1 MPLDISLAQ
10 FNKIASG
17 DYNAGQI
24 DIKTN
29 ENGDTELVK
38 VNHHV
43 WKKSENKAQITTKH
57 ILEVKEAFIG
67 ALRKGGVHQEDLR
80 TIRERL
86 GIPEEL
92 TMNTSQEAL
101 ETINKRRFTPL
112 SRAEVRDILN
122 QYANGGSGLTDESQA
137 AVSYKER
144 MAAIRTTNA
153 DKATVK
159 RRNAANAG
167 DPLNRVA
174 DRDFKITDAIS
185 LLSTTRSLSEFN
197 AARDRRSTGPDA
209 ANERM
214 LKKSDLVDS
223 FSGLV
228 NQALKLL
235 HANVHES
242 PEFRLCGETVKLV
255 KDENGQLSAILGKE
269 PATTKVKLGSDAQTF
284 LLRLM
289 VRATL
294 DMETLEGSAIK
305 NIMDKIYD
313 KDLEGVLTAADRTSF
328 TRHFAALVIAKRS
341 GNVLSV
347 DNIMK
352 GNYNTGLLLEIA
364 NHSLEENGERPVTEQ
379 DLKKLHDKLVKDNAG
394 LDEDM
399 KKMLSRVANI
409 PLQKPDHEDSEFLVQ
424 SPMVADIDDIVAAMP
439 HEPQEVKPRDI
450 GLDAVKDFVA
460 DLVFSDDTMVADV
473 IVNKPGESMRNFL
486 STDER
491 IIAFAEIIRTIG
503 VLPPSPGLLAKIA
516 SSEITGAL
524 TEGFNKLI
532 GVLDEAFKKTHDG
545 ASIREAAKQPDFV
558 GKFSLFLKNAE
569 KLPGSELAKFD
580 SIIQSMANKGC
591 ESIQAHINKV
601 FQINVAN
608 VNENGALINDPYKD
622 KSAADI
628 KKELDSKSL
637 NQILDTAANA
647 DVPGQV
653 GFFKQII
660 SDYFVKL
667 AMPDKRSCFAAAM
680 RYAQNFDFGDKEGEE
695 LDSAKKAAVN
705 KFTGAILKGTSPLLQ
720 KMMQGLPKDVV
731 GKFAD
736 ALEDMKANLAP
747 IPRKVVQAHLMRII
761 DESNGKIKSIELEK
775 SLGAASVGEAFLCR
789 FKVRKSHKKIMKDN
803 SAENIKN
810 GGPKKIPELDEK
822 GQPKFIDTW
831 QDEELVVKIMRH
843 DAEARVEREAKLFTA
858 AAKKIPGMDKTW
870 EGQLK
875 QYMTE
880 FDFTTEAQNI
890 NVGQKLYDM
899 SNDKLNQNNPMRVIA
914 PDLESMKISKLVPPK
929 KDVLIADLVYGR
941 TLDAFFKKETNEIR
955 NAVSSVFER
964 DPATK
969 RIRWIDEP
977 VIDPKT
983 NEPVLDPVTKKVKT
997 VKVPVVKADI
1007 PATAIANVKTWIT
1020 SNYGSIQQ
1028 AQDMII
1034 QASKVW
1040 FHEAL
1045 LGKGRFHGDAHSGNL
1060 MVSNGRI
1067 TFIDFGNLYRLNKRD
1082 KYDKDGQLVMDPQ
1095 TNQPVKIDER
1105 VELLRV
1111 MLGATVRDKKCFLQG
1126 FENLLSPAGKQAL
1139 EAKRDKAE
1147 AILDSVLAKG
1157 QFSYDIA
1164 YRLQAAVIELQ
1175 KLGLE
1180 LPPQINCFIQSMV
1193 RLQNTVSEMNTILN
1207 QAKALLDATQRLT
1220 LPAKQRD
1227 DLDIIGKAFDIGCS
1241 AEGQKIIQ
1249 KPNNI
1254 FIYQNA
1260 EKITAFQKY
1269 IVSDELGGVNVMHS
1283 GIYKENGAYYEKV
1296 AQRLKEAANPSAE
1309 ADKLVATLCSHA
1321 DPEHNENDRILLE
1334 LVTKAR
1340 DQFKQAIADADTPA
1354 KKTAAIK
1361 AFCDA
1366 YCRFVTQFISKMQS
1380 GERDIV
1386 TTKLDPP
1393 ATFASA
1399 IMGVLFDNSDAVNTM
1414 MDANFTEEEKTAIR
1428 KDVTNIATSE
1438 LNVNSG
1444 KLYASGFFG
1453 NLLNMDSIFGKE
1465 IKGADEIVMDAI
1477 IEDAKKMGGDKSYQV
1492 DIGV

>member
-17 DYNAGQI
+17 IHNAGQI

-29 ENGDTELVK
+29 ENGGAELVK

-43 WKKSENKAQITTKH
+43 WKKSENKAQITTEH
-57 ILEVKEAFIG
+57 ILEVKEAFIA
-67 ALRKGGVHQEDLR
+67 ALQKGGVRQEDIR
-80 TIRERL
+80 KIRERL

-92 TMNTSQEAL
+92 TMNATQEAL
-101 ETINKRRFTPL
+101 GTISKKRFTPL
-112 SRAEVRDILN
+112 SRAEARDILN
-122 QYANGGSGLTDESQA
+122 LYANGGSGLTDESQA

-153 DKATVK
+153 DKATIK
-159 RRNAANAG
+159 RRDAANEG

-174 DRDFKITDAIS
+174 DWDFKTTDAIS

-214 LKKSDLVDS
+214 MKKTDLIDS
-223 FSGLV
+223 FTGLV
-228 NQALKLL
+228 SQALKLL
-235 HANVHES
+235 PANVHES

-255 KDENGQLSAILGKE
+255 KDENGALSAILGKG
-269 PATTKVKLGSDAQTF
+269 PTATKVKLGYDAQTF

-289 VRATL
+289 VRAVT
-294 DMETLEGSAIK
+294 DMETLGNSAIK
-305 NIMDKIYD
+305 NILDRIYD
-313 KDLEGVLTAADRTSF
+313 KDLEGVLTTADRTSL

-341 GNVLSV
+341 GNLLSV

-352 GNYNTGLLLEIA
+352 GNYNTGLLVEIA
-364 NHSLEENGERPVTEQ
+364 NRSLEAKGAPVVTEQ
-379 DLKKLHDKLVKDNAG
+379 DLKNLHDKLMKDNTG

-409 PLQKPDHEDSEFLVQ
+409 PLQKPNRENSEFLVQ
-424 SPMVADIDDIVAAMP
+424 SPMVADIDDIVDAMP
-439 HEPQEVKPRDI
+439 PVPKEVKPRDI

-460 DLVFSDDTMVADV
+460 DLVFSDETMVADV

-503 VLPPSPGLLAKIA
+503 VPPASPGLLAKIA

-532 GVLDEAFKKTHDG
+532 DVLDEAFKKTHNG
-545 ASIREAAKQPDFV
+545 TSIREAAKKPGFV
-558 GKFSLFLKNAE
+558 EEFSLFLKNAQQ
-569 KLPGSELAKFD
+569 LPGSELAKFD
-580 SIIQSMANKGC
+580 GIIQSMANKGC

-608 VNENGALINDPYKD
+608 VNENGALVNDPYKN
-622 KSAADI
+622 KSADDI
-628 KKELDSKSL
+628 KKDLDKKSL

-653 GFFKQII
+653 GFFKQVM
-660 SDYFVKL
+660 SDYFIKL

-680 RYAQNFDFGDKEGEE
+680 RYAQNFDFGDKEGDE
-695 LDSAKKAAVN
+695 LDSAKKAALN

-789 FKVRKSHKKIMKDN
+789 FKVRVSHKKIMKDN

-810 GGPKKIPELDEK
+810 GGPKKIPDLDEK
-822 GQPKFIDTW
+822 GQPKYEDTW
-831 QDEELVVKIMRH
+831 KDEELVVKIMRH
-843 DAEARVEREAKLFTA
+843 DAEARVKREAELFTA

-880 FDFTTEAQNI
+880 FDFTTEAKNI

-899 SNDKLNQNNPMRVIA
+899 SNDKLNNDNPMRVIA
-914 PDLESMKISKLVPPK
+914 PDLESMRISKLVPTK
-929 KDVLIADLVYGR
+929 KDVLVAELVYGK
-941 TLDAFFKKETNEIR
+941 TLDAYFKNKTNEIR
-955 NAVSSVFER
+955 NVVSSVFER

-969 RIRWIDEP
+969 RIRWIDKP
-977 VIDPKT
+977 VIDPITK
-983 NEPVLDPVTKKVKT
+983 EPVLDPVTKKAKS
-997 VKVPVVKADI
+997 VKVPIAKENI
-1007 PATAIANVKTWIT
+1007 PATAIANVKSWIT
-1020 SNYGSIQQ
+1020 SNYESIQQ

-1045 LGKGRFHGDAHSGNL
+1045 LGNGKFHGDAHSGNL

-1082 KYDKDGQLVMDPQ
+1082 KYDKEGKPVIDPQ

-1105 VELLRV
+1105 VELLHV
-1111 MLGATVRDKKCFLQG
+1111 MLGTTLRDKKCFLQG

-1180 LPPQINCFIQSMV
+1180 LPPQINCFILSMV
-1193 RLQNTVSEMNTILN
+1193 RFQNTISEMNTILN
-1207 QAKALLDATQRLT
+1207 QAKALLDATSLT
-1220 LPAKQRD
+1220 LPAKERD
-1227 DLDIIGKAFDIGCS
+1227 ELDIVGKAFDISCS
-1241 AEGQKIIQ
+1241 AEGQKIVQ
-1249 KPNNI
+1249 KPENI
-1254 FIYQNA
+1254 FIYQDVEN
-1260 EKITAFQKY
+1260 ITAFQKY
-1269 IVSDELGGVNVMHS
+1269 IVSDEMGGENVTHS
-1283 GIYKENGAYYEKV
+1283 GIYEKNGTYYEKV
-1296 AQRLKEAANPSAE
+1296 AQRLKDAENPAAE
-1309 ADKLVATLCSHA
+1309 ADKLVGFLRSHA
-1321 DPEHNENDRILLE
+1321 DPEHSDNDKFLLE
-1334 LVTKAR
+1334 DLTGSIE
-1340 DQFKQAIADADTPA
+1340 QFKQAIAAADTPD
-1354 KKTAAIK
+1354 KKIAAIE
-1361 AFCDA
+1361 AFCDV
-1366 YCRFVTQFISKMQS
+1366 YCRIVAQFISNMQH
-1380 GERDIV
+1380 GEKDSV
-1386 TTKLDPP
+1386 TTKLNPP

-1399 IMGVLFDNSDAVNTM
+1399 IMSVLFDNSDAVNTM
-1414 MDANFTEEEKTAIR
+1414 MDANFTNEEKEAIR
-1428 KDVTNIATSE
+1428 NDVKHIATSE
-1438 LNVNSG
+1438 LNVSTG
-1444 KLYASGFFG
+1444 KLYASGLFG
-1453 NLLNMDSIFGKE
+1453 NLLNMDSFFGME
-1465 IKGADEIVMDAI
+1465 VKGADEIVMDAI